1 MPHKSEPSPSAQT
14 ASAVKPQGPRLR
26 VEAPTV
32 VLAHGVVMEGYEG
45 TPQGGSPSPLLAN
58 VLLDEADKELER
70 RRHAFERYA
79 DDLNIYVR
87 SQRASERVLVSLRKL
102 FGKLNLRINENKSK
116 VTRAMASKFLGF
128 SFCVA
133 KGRTIWR
140 RVASGMKE
148 RVRETD
154 PAQCRPQPRAD
165 VRAARNLPLGLEG
178 LLPAHGGTGHACR
191 HRRLGPPSV
200 AGRATQALEA
210 RSGHLPRV
218 GRPRGRGGLTSPP
231 LCRFGGLPAFTI
243 DAP

>member
-140 RVASGMKE
+140 RVAPEVKE

-165 VRAARNLPLGLEG
+165 VRAAWCICG
-178 LLPAHGGTGHACR
+178 
-191 HRRLGPPSV
+191 
-200 AGRATQALEA
+200 AGRHTSGAQRYWA
-210 RSGHLPRV
+210 RSPRSTAGSAFGCGPWSSSTGSEDEHLRRV